1 MAISDLKG
9 SQESITVVFPD
20 DTDKKL
26 DLGTTALPWMNGSL
40 NYITSPDSSIGILP
54 VEVLGID

>member
-9 SQESITVVFPD
+9 AQESVTVVFPD

-26 DLGTTALPWMNGSL
+26 DLGTTALP
-40 NYITSPDSSIGILP
+40 
-54 VEVLGID
+54 